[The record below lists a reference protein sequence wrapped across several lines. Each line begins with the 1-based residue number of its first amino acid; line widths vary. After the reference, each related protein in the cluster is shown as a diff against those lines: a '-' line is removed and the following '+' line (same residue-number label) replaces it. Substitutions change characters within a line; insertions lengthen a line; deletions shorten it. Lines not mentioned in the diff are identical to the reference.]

1 MAVFGII
8 FYSLQIG
15 FFQGIPSLSNRTLSI
30 DDRTYDYLCDVSVN
44 ESELLCQLRE
54 ETAQLEYSVMQISP
68 EQGQFMSLLIKM
80 MGVKRAIEIGT
91 FTGYSSI
98 CVASAMP
105 EEGSLICCDTSPQ
118 WTAIA
123 EKYWAQAKLEDKIN
137 LYSQPA
143 EQTLQMLLDEG
154 AEGSFDFIFIDA
166 DKQNYIT
173 YYEMGLRLL
182 RKGGVIAVDN
192 TLWSGAVADPENIE
206 PGTRAIRRFNDM
218 LKKDKRVSTSLL
230 TIGDGLTLILKE
242 FD

>member
-1 MAVFGII
+1 M
-8 FYSLQIG
+8 
-15 FFQGIPSLSNRTLSI
+15 SNRTLSI
-30 DDRTYDYLCDVSVN
+30 DDRTYDYLCDVSIN
-44 ESELLCQLRE
+44 EPDLLRQLRE

-80 MGVKRAIEIGT
+80 MAAKRAIEIGT

-105 EEGSLICCDTSPQ
+105 EEGRLICCDISPQ
-118 WTAIA
+118 WTSIA
-123 EKYWAQAKLEDKIN
+123 EKFWALAGLEEKIE
-137 LYSQPA
+137 LYTQPA
-143 EQTLQMLLDEG
+143 EQTLQKLLDDG
-154 AEGSFDFIFIDA
+154 AEKTFDFIFIDA
-166 DKQNYIT
+166 DKQNYIG
-173 YYEMGLRLL
+173 YYEMALRLL
-182 RKGGVIAVDN
+182 RKGGIIAVDN

-218 LKKDKRVSTSLL
+218 LKEDRRVSSSLL

>member
-1 MAVFGII
+1 
-8 FYSLQIG
+8 
-15 FFQGIPSLSNRTLSI
+15 LSNRTLSI
-30 DDRTYDYLCDVSVN
+30 DDRTYDYLCDVSIN
-44 ESELLCQLRE
+44 ETELLRQLRE

-80 MGVKRAIEIGT
+80 MEAKRAIEIGT

-105 EEGSLICCDTSPQ
+105 EDGRLICCDISPQ
-118 WTAIA
+118 WTANA
-123 EKYWAQAKLEDKIN
+123 EKFWALAGLEEKIE
-137 LYSQPA
+137 LYTQPA
-143 EQTLQMLLDEG
+143 EQTLQKLLDDG
-154 AEGSFDFIFIDA
+154 AEKTFDFIFIDA
-166 DKQNYIT
+166 DKQNYIS
-173 YYEMGLRLL
+173 YYEMALRLL
-182 RKGGVIAVDN
+182 RKGGIIAVDN

-218 LKKDKRVSTSLL
+218 LKEDRRVSSSLL